1 MSFRDLRV
9 LDVVEVFLL
18 IPNFVGIP
26 EKRPHQPVLQRLQAN
41 DVLAVR
47 QYDPANSDHVHVA
60 DGFADN
66 RKGVV
71 SNFAVG
77 DQIVGTDEIA
87 WVDAA
92 FGNKLVNVDRAGG
105 FQGDVF
111 KPVLRH
117 FNVSVGIDLVALRD
131 VFVRNFLVGDRENG
145 RFIASESIEA
155 WDQPR
160 SSQGKDCWPLK
171 VSNTSFLCNAMFSYR
186 SHRG

>member
-1 MSFRDLRV
+1 MPNLTVRD
-9 LDVVEVFLL
+9 E
-18 IPNFVGIP
+18 
-26 EKRPHQPVLQRLQAN
+26 
-41 DVLAVR
+41 
-47 QYDPANSDHVHVA
+47 
-60 DGFADN
+60 
-66 RKGVV
+66 
-71 SNFAVG
+71 
-77 DQIVGTDEIA
+77 IVGADQVAGI
-87 WVDAA
+87 DAA
-92 FGNKLVNVDRAGG
+92 LRDELVNVDRAGG

>member
-1 MSFRDLRV
+1 
-9 LDVVEVFLL
+9 
-18 IPNFVGIP
+18 
-26 EKRPHQPVLQRLQAN
+26 VLQA
-41 DVLAVR
+41 R
-47 QYDPANSDHVHVA
+47 QHDAADSDHIHVA
-60 DGFADN
+60 DGFSND
-66 RKGVV
+66 RKGVMPNLTV
-71 SNFAVG
+71 R
-77 DQIVGTDEIA
+77 DEIVGADQVAGI
-87 WVDAA
+87 DAA
-92 FGNKLVNVDRAGG
+92 LRDELVNVDRAGG